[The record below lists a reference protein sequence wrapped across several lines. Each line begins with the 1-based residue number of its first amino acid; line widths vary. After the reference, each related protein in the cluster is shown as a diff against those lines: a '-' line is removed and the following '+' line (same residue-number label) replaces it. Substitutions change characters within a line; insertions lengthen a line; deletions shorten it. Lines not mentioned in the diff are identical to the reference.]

1 MQYNPLGK
9 TDLRVSRLCLGC
21 MTFGEPDRGNHAWT
35 LPEESSR
42 PIIKRALEGGIN
54 FFDTANSY
62 SDGSSEEIVGRALRD
77 FARREDVVVATKVF
91 HRVGDLPEG
100 LSRAQI
106 LRSIDDSLRRLGMDY
121 VDILQIH
128 RWDYNTPIEETL
140 EALNDVVKAGKARYI
155 GASSMHSSQFAQA
168 LELQKQHGWA
178 QFVSMQD
185 HYNLIYRE
193 EEREMLPL
201 CYQEGVAVIP
211 WSPLARGRL
220 TRPWGET
227 TARLVSDEVGKNL
240 YKESDENDAQI
251 AERLTGVSEELGATR
266 AQVALAWLLSKPG
279 IKRALEGGIN
289 FFDTANSYS
298 DGSSEEIVGRALR
311 DFARREDVVVATKVF
326 HRVGDLPEGLSRAQI
341 LRSIDD
347 SLRRLG
353 MDYVDIL
360 QIHRWDYN
368 TPIEETL
375 EALNDVVKAG
385 KARYIGASSMHSSQ
399 FAQALELQKQHGWAQ
414 FVSMQD
420 HYNLIYREEEREMLP
435 LCYQEGVAV
444 IPWSPLARGRLTRPW
459 GETTARLVSDEV
471 GKNLYKESDEND
483 AQIAERLTGVS
494 EELGATR
501 AQVALAW
508 LLSKPGIAA
517 PIIGTSREEQL
528 DELLNAVDITLKP
541 EQIAELETPY
551 KPHPVVGF
559 K

>member
-155 GASSMHSSQFAQA
+155 GASSMHASQFAQA
-168 LELQKQHGWA
+168 LKLQKQHGWA

-220 TRPWGET
+220 TRPWGGT
-227 TARLVSDEVGKNL
+227 TA
-240 YKESDENDAQI
+240 
-251 AERLTGVSEELGATR
+251 
-266 AQVALAWLLSKPG
+266 P
-279 IKRALEGGIN
+279 
-289 FFDTANSYS
+289 
-298 DGSSEEIVGRALR
+298 
-311 DFARREDVVVATKVF
+311 
-326 HRVGDLPEGLSRAQI
+326 
-341 LRSIDD
+341 
-347 SLRRLG
+347 
-353 MDYVDIL
+353 
-360 QIHRWDYN
+360 
-368 TPIEETL
+368 
-375 EALNDVVKAG
+375 
-385 KARYIGASSMHSSQ
+385 
-399 FAQALELQKQHGWAQ
+399 
-414 FVSMQD
+414 
-420 HYNLIYREEEREMLP
+420 
-435 LCYQEGVAV
+435 
-444 IPWSPLARGRLTRPW
+444 
-459 GETTARLVSDEV
+459 LVSDEV

>member
-1 MQYNPLGK
+1 MQYNTLGK

-62 SDGSSEEIVGRALRD
+62 SAGSSEEIVGRALRD
-77 FARREDVVVATKVF
+77 FARREEVVVATKVF

-106 LRSIDDSLRRLGMDY
+106 LRSIDDSLKRLGMDY

-155 GASSMHSSQFAQA
+155 GASSMHAAQFAQA
-168 LELQKQHGWA
+168 LALQKQHGWA

-201 CYQEGVAVIP
+201 CYHEGIAVIP

-227 TARLVSDEVGKNL
+227 TARSVSDEFGKTL
-240 YKESDENDAQI
+240 YSKSDENDARI
-251 AERLTGVSEELGATR
+251 AERLTGVSE
-266 AQVALAWLLSKPG
+266 
-279 IKRALEGGIN
+279 
-289 FFDTANSYS
+289 D
-298 DGSSEEIVGRALR
+298 
-311 DFARREDVVVATKVF
+311 
-326 HRVGDLPEGLSRAQI
+326 
-341 LRSIDD
+341 
-347 SLRRLG
+347 
-353 MDYVDIL
+353 
-360 QIHRWDYN
+360 
-368 TPIEETL
+368 
-375 EALNDVVKAG
+375 
-385 KARYIGASSMHSSQ
+385 
-399 FAQALELQKQHGWAQ
+399 
-414 FVSMQD
+414 
-420 HYNLIYREEEREMLP
+420 
-435 LCYQEGVAV
+435 
-444 IPWSPLARGRLTRPW
+444 
-459 GETTARLVSDEV
+459 
-471 GKNLYKESDEND
+471 
-483 AQIAERLTGVS
+483 
-494 EELGATR
+494 LGATR

-528 DELLNAVDITLKP
+528 DELLGAVDLTLKP

-551 KPHPVVGF
+551 KQHPVVGF

>member
-155 GASSMHSSQFAQA
+155 GASSMHASQFAQA
-168 LELQKQHGWA
+168 LKLQKQHGWA
-178 QFVSMQD
+178 QFISMQD

-227 TARLVSDEVGKNL
+227 TARLVSDK
-240 YKESDENDAQI
+240 
-251 AERLTGVSEELGATR
+251 
-266 AQVALAWLLSKPG
+266 
-279 IKRALEGGIN
+279 
-289 FFDTANSYS
+289 
-298 DGSSEEIVGRALR
+298 VGR
-311 DFARREDVVVATKVF
+311 
-326 HRVGDLPEGLSRAQI
+326 
-341 LRSIDD
+341 
-347 SLRRLG
+347 
-353 MDYVDIL
+353 
-360 QIHRWDYN
+360 
-368 TPIEETL
+368 
-375 EALNDVVKAG
+375 
-385 KARYIGASSMHSSQ
+385 
-399 FAQALELQKQHGWAQ
+399 
-414 FVSMQD
+414 
-420 HYNLIYREEEREMLP
+420 
-435 LCYQEGVAV
+435 
-444 IPWSPLARGRLTRPW
+444 
-459 GETTARLVSDEV
+459 
-471 GKNLYKESDEND
+471 NLYKESDEND

-551 KPHPVVGF
+551 KPHAVVGF

>member
-1 MQYNPLGK
+1 MQYNTLGK

-62 SDGSSEEIVGRALRD
+62 SAGSSEEIVGRALRD
-77 FARREDVVVATKVF
+77 FARREEVVVATKVF

-155 GASSMHSSQFAQA
+155 GASSMHAAQFAQA
-168 LELQKQHGWA
+168 LALQKQHGWA

-201 CYQEGVAVIP
+201 CYHEGIAVIP

-220 TRPWGET
+220 TRPWF
-227 TARLVSDEVGKNL
+227 GKTL
-240 YKESDENDAQI
+240 YSESDENDARI
-251 AERLTGVSEELGATR
+251 AERLTGVSE
-266 AQVALAWLLSKPG
+266 
-279 IKRALEGGIN
+279 
-289 FFDTANSYS
+289 D
-298 DGSSEEIVGRALR
+298 
-311 DFARREDVVVATKVF
+311 
-326 HRVGDLPEGLSRAQI
+326 
-341 LRSIDD
+341 
-347 SLRRLG
+347 
-353 MDYVDIL
+353 
-360 QIHRWDYN
+360 
-368 TPIEETL
+368 
-375 EALNDVVKAG
+375 
-385 KARYIGASSMHSSQ
+385 
-399 FAQALELQKQHGWAQ
+399 
-414 FVSMQD
+414 
-420 HYNLIYREEEREMLP
+420 
-435 LCYQEGVAV
+435 
-444 IPWSPLARGRLTRPW
+444 
-459 GETTARLVSDEV
+459 
-471 GKNLYKESDEND
+471 
-483 AQIAERLTGVS
+483 
-494 EELGATR
+494 LGATR

-528 DELLNAVDITLKP
+528 DELLGAVDLTLKP

-551 KPHPVVGF
+551 KQHPVVGF